1 MKRLLILVFHFY
13 AFIFLGAAY
22 AEGEESNAHLEDTQ
36 MIINATPGTSGTSG
50 VILALP
56 CPECQS
62 RRFSFD
68 RNTKFYLNGTSIQL
82 KETGQ
87 KIDWR
92 GMISFSPS
100 HPEYAL
106 EVFLNQPEPRK

>member
-1 MKRLLILVFHFY
+1 MKRLLTLVFYFC
-13 AFIFLGAAY
+13 ALIFHGAAY
-22 AEGEESNAHLEDTQ
+22 AEGDENSAHIEDTQ

-68 RNTKFYLNGTSIQL
+68 RNTKFYLNGAAIEL
-82 KETGQ
+82 KAVGQ

-92 GMISFSPS
+92 GMISFSPRDPN
-100 HPEYAL
+100 HAI
-106 EVFLNQPEPRK
+106 EVFLNQPESRK

>member
-1 MKRLLILVFHFY
+1 MKRLLILVFHFCT
-13 AFIFLGAAY
+13 FIFLGAAY
-22 AEGEESNAHLEDTQ
+22 AEGEGNNAHLEDTQ
-36 MIINATPGTSGTSG
+36 MIINVTPGTSGTSG

-68 RNTKFYLNGTSIQL
+68 RNTRFYLNGAAIEL
-82 KETGQ
+82 KTVGQ

-92 GMISFSPS
+92 GMINFSPRDPD
-100 HPEYAL
+100 HAL
-106 EVFLNQPEPRK
+106 EVFLSQPESRK